1 MRHTIIMHVLML
13 MAVFAIVGCAA
24 MNPLS
29 ALMPDKPSI
38 ELNANVGKNV
48 KQEKAAVKIET
59 GKTEQTAE
67 TISNDTKYEAKTIS
81 QITNQMPMWM
91 FAVVILLAG
100 WAIPTPRECM
110 LGLKS
115 FVNSS
120 AGVVGNILVTP
131 CKGVANFILLLCGK
145 EKL

>member
-1 MRHTIIMHVLML
+1 MRHTITMHVLMFI
-13 MAVFAIVGCAA
+13 AAFAMVGCA

-110 LGLKS
+110 LGVKS
-115 FVNSS
+115 LVNSS

-131 CKGVANFILLLCGK
+131 CKGAANFILLLCGRD
-145 EKL
+145 KL